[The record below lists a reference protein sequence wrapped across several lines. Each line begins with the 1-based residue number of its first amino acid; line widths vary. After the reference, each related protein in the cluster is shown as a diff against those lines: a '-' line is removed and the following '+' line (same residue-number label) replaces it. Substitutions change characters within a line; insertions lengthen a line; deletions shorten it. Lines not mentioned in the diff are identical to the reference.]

1 MNKNFYL
8 AVMISIVLGLY
19 IPKDMQFIV
28 TVIIMSSVITFIG
41 VNYKEFFKGG
51 NDDERTDSDVS
62 K

>member
-8 AVMISIVLGLY
+8 AVMISIIAGLY

-41 VNYKEFFKGG
+41 INYKEFFKGG
-51 NDDERTDSDVS
+51 DNNERTDSDVS

>member
-1 MNKNFYL
+1 MNKHMYL
-8 AVMISIVLGLY
+8 TVMISIVLGLY

-51 NDDERTDSDVS
+51 DNNERTDSDVS